1 MFAAVL
7 PMMLTVGVM
16 VDALMTMTM
25 MTTELA
31 IGVVVSG
38 KYCYWKSCAMVATG
52 RNGRCGRLGN
62 GMKS

>member
-1 MFAAVL
+1 VVFAAVL
-7 PMMLTVGVM
+7 LMMLTVGVM

-38 KYCYWKSCAMVATG
+38 KFAIRRAARWWRRGEIGGVGGWGMV
-52 RNGRCGRLGN
+52 
-62 GMKS
+62 